1 MENYSMEGSE
11 IVHFGNI
18 DECAQRLARIEETI
32 VEGNAKLLMGE
43 QGMDERQ
50 AYDTAVLNRLIKR
63 YYESYPNSC
72 LDIQENVTSNDI
84 SNISESVL
92 NSYPS
97 SNDESSYA
105 ESGSQSPMM
114 TFHNGKLFSK
124 FMNPHDAGF
133 SFEDSQRENYHEL
146 RDERELSRRKKEID
160 QDLYK
165 HEKKNQLDIQMQL
178 TLNVA
183 EEEHKE
189 HMLAIEQNAV
199 VFNPN
204 TGRIS
209 SLGTN
214 LIGARNNIIALLER
228 FVSERGIVRENKR
241 RDTDD
246 VILYMWDKEESIY
259 FKISVQRLRL
269 EIKDYF
275 LTGNAEDIP
284 LTDSKVAEFGDI
296 IKHRL
301 APTISKSGLAI
312 ADGNQTFFRNGYYDI
327 KEGKF
332 VAGNTKNIFHT
343 FCIPYDFDENAPDP
357 DKYDEI
363 TNRMFNGDKER
374 ITLAYQILGAL
385 ISDVRSIKCIYVL
398 QGIPNSGKTTY
409 ASIALKL
416 LDKREV
422 KKLNTVNEITG
433 DALKNL
439 AKSVKVVCIKD
450 SGHEAL
456 KVNSVSYLKSYASG
470 DIDEDDVYFTMLL
483 QTNNPIYSDKAGN
496 IEKALYDRFLVL
508 PFDQDLTQTD
518 NGDQV
523 NIVDDFMDNY
533 FYKEKQGIVRK
544 ALEALHDVMKNG
556 KKFVRKYPL
565 NGCVGGTVN
574 SSNTLMALN
583 EPAKDKGQLRQLL
596 KEFIE
601 TNFNL
606 IDEKDFQANPK
617 SGVDAPT
624 FFKLVS
630 MALSNTFANSNS
642 LGKALKDITI
652 SEKSIKTKDFS
663 DIRYY
668 NLKLKV

>member
-1 MENYSMEGSE
+1 MENYSMEGSQ
-11 IVHFGNI
+11 IVHYGSI
-18 DECAQRLARIEETI
+18 DECVERLARIEKTI
-32 VEGNAKLLMGE
+32 VEGNAKLLMEE

-50 AYDTAVLNRLIKR
+50 ANDTAFLNSFIKR
-63 YYESYPNSC
+63 HRKSYPNSY
-72 LDIQENVTSNDI
+72 LDNQQNVTSNDI
-84 SNISESVL
+84 TNVSESGL

-97 SNDESSYA
+97 SNNGASYIESS
-105 ESGSQSPMM
+105 SQLPIIMLP
-114 TFHNGKLFSK
+114 NGKLFSK
-124 FMNPHDAGF
+124 FMNPHEAGL

-146 RDERELSRRKKEID
+146 KDERELSRRKKEID

-165 HEKKNQLDIQMQL
+165 Q
-178 TLNVA
+178 
-183 EEEHKE
+183 EEENDLAFQRQSKLNLLKE
-189 HMLAIEQNAV
+189 EHEERMLVIRQKAFV
-199 VFNPN
+199 VNPN
-204 TGRIS
+204 TGQIS
-209 SLGTN
+209 SQVAN
-214 LIGARNNIIALLER
+214 VMVARNNSLALLEK
-228 FVSERGIVRENKR
+228 FVSEKGIVRENKR
-241 RDTDD
+241 RDTDE
-246 VILYMWDKEESIY
+246 VILYMWDEEESSY
-259 FKISVQRLRL
+259 FKISVQKLRL

-275 LTGNAEDIP
+275 LTGTAEEIP
-284 LTDSKVAEFGDI
+284 LNDSKVAEFGDI
-296 IKHRL
+296 IRHRL
-301 APTISKSGLAI
+301 APTINKSELAI

-332 VAGNTKNIFHT
+332 IAGNTKKIFHT

-385 ISDVRSIKCIYVL
+385 ISNVRSIKCIYVL

-583 EPAKDKGQLRQLL
+583 EPAKDKGQLL

>member
-1 MENYSMEGSE
+1 MQTNSRPTQDVMVIALEAGALIN
-11 IVHFGNI
+11 
-18 DECAQRLARIEETI
+18 
-32 VEGNAKLLMGE
+32 
-43 QGMDERQ
+43 QGMERSQAYQTASINYFERQ
-50 AYDTAVLNRLIKR
+50 RNNQCACNESDCTNLSENTNNEL
-63 YYESYPNSC
+63 YETKSSPQLPTQLCSGQILSPNSNPY
-72 LDIQENVTSNDI
+72 IGSNFM
-84 SNISESVL
+84 L
-92 NSYPS
+92 PTYQP
-97 SNDESSYA
+97 
-105 ESGSQSPMM
+105 PMM
-114 TFHNGKLFSK
+114 NFHNGKLLFSR
-124 FMNPHDAGF
+124 FMNPREAGL
-133 SFEDSQRENYHEL
+133 SFEDSQRENYQEL
-146 RDERELSRRKKEID
+146 KDERELSRRKKEIE

-165 HEKKNQLDIQMQL
+165 QKKENDLAVQRRLA
-178 TLNVA
+178 LNAV
-183 EEEHKE
+183 EEEHEE
-189 HMLAIEQNAV
+189 HMLTIRQKAFV
-199 VFNPN
+199 VNPN
-204 TGRIS
+204 VEQVS
-209 SLGTN
+209 SQVAN
-214 LIGARNNIIALLER
+214 VMVARNNSLALLEK

-275 LTGNAEDIP
+275 LTGSAEDIP

-296 IKHRL
+296 IRHRL

-332 VAGNTKNIFHT
+332 IAGNTKNIFHT
-343 FCIPYDFDENAPDP
+343 FCIPYDFDENAPNP
-357 DKYDEI
+357 DKYDKI
-363 TNRMFNGDKER
+363 MNRMFNGDEDK

-398 QGIPNSGKTTY
+398 QGITNSGKTTF

-422 KKLNTVNEITG
+422 KKLNSVNEITG

-496 IEKALYDRFLVL
+496 IEKALYDRLLVL

-518 NGDQV
+518 NGDHV
-523 NIVDDFMDNY
+523 NIIDDFLDNN
-533 FYKEKQGIVRK
+533 FHKEKQGIVNK
-544 ALEALHDVMKNG
+544 ALKALHDVMKNG
-556 KKFVRKYPL
+556 KKFIRRYPL

-583 EPAKDKGQLRQLL
+583 EPAKNKGQLL

-601 TNFNL
+601 TNFDL

-617 SGVDAPT
+617 SGTDAPT

-630 MALSNTFANSNS
+630 MTVPNTFANSNS
-642 LGKALKDITI
+642 LGKALKDITV
-652 SEKSIKTKDFS
+652 SEKSVKTKDFS